1 MLCFITAET
10 TAASW
15 ISDFFRGFGMPLA
28 TEKIDMVKGV
38 KCIACEKSQG
48 NNTKP
53 KYGPAKIMVMD
64 IGDIFDFSACFLKD
78 GVINDKTQIFL
89 RKAMKIEPVKNF
101 MINTVHK
108 CSPPV
113 TGILFEPVIGVL
125 STSRPLLPLFSA
137 ERIDGLELQ

>member
-1 MLCFITAET
+1 
-10 TAASW
+10 
-15 ISDFFRGFGMPLA
+15 MPLA

-64 IGDIFDFSACFLKD
+64 IGDIFDFSACFLED
-78 GVINDKTQIFL
+78 RVINDKTQIFL

-101 MINTVHK
+101 MI
-108 CSPPV
+108 
-113 TGILFEPVIGVL
+113 IVL
-125 STSRPLLPLFSA
+125 RK
-137 ERIDGLELQ
+137 